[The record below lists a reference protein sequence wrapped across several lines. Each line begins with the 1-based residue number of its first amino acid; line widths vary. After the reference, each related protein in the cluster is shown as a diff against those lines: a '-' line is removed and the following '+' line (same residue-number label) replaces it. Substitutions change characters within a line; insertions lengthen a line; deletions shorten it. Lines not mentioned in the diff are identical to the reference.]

1 MKAFTRDAV
10 TLGTFFTLDT
20 SERDEVYGLNC
31 PDGSNYRLSWR
42 AKTVLQQRWSGKSY
56 ADIACELSRRS
67 PAPITAAAVEKFYDL
82 LVGRLEAET
91 TARDKRNAGYLIRI
105 PLLPGPLVDAIA
117 SALAPLFGAIP
128 FALIVPAVI
137 AVLGTWLMVERQP
150 QGAQP
155 SAVEYA
161 QGYGLFLLSMLFHE
175 LGHAAASRRYGARPS
190 AIGFTLY
197 LMFPALYSDVTATWA
212 LSRRQRVAVDLGGTY
227 FQLVVAS
234 AYAVADVMEPSRAV
248 HLGLLMILGTALF
261 NLNPLFKFD
270 GYWVLA
276 DTLGVTNLSLQVRTI
291 ASRCS
296 AALLRREPLDL
307 PWPRSTVAILLLY
320 SLSVLVAWAY
330 FLVFVIAAVGR
341 QMLHGLEIA
350 RDALYGGEPLTNE
363 SALQLTAAF
372 AGAAL
377 ALYFLYLRV
386 RFMLRVL
393 KEAKKG

>member
-1 MKAFTRDAV
+1 MKTLTRDAV
-10 TLGTFFTLDT
+10 TLGTFFALDT
-20 SERDEVYGLNC
+20 SERDEVYGLCC
-31 PDGSNYRLSWR
+31 PDGSSYRLSWR

-67 PAPITAAAVEKFYDL
+67 PAPITAGAVEEFYGE

-91 TARDKRNAGYLIRI
+91 TARDERNAGYLIRI
-105 PLLPGPLVDAIA
+105 PLLPGSFVDAIA
-117 SALAPLFGAIP
+117 GVLAPLFGAVP
-128 FALIVPAVI
+128 VALIVPAVI
-137 AVLGTWLMVERQP
+137 AVLGAWLMIERQP
-150 QGAQP
+150 HGAQF
-155 SAVEYA
+155 SVVEYA

-227 FQLVVAS
+227 FQLVAAS
-234 AYAVADVMEPSRAV
+234 VYAVADVMEPSRVAHV
-248 HLGLLMILGTALF
+248 ALLMILGTALF

-276 DTLGVTNLSLQVRTI
+276 DTLGVTNLSAQVRSV
-291 ASRCS
+291 AGRCS
-296 AALLRREPLDL
+296 AALLRHEPLDL
-307 PWPRSTVAILLLY
+307 PWPRAIVAILLFY

-330 FLVFVIAAVGR
+330 FITLVIATVGR
-341 QMLHGLEIA
+341 QMLHALQTA
-350 RDALYGGEPLTNE
+350 RGALYGSEPLTN
-363 SALQLTAAF
+363 ANVLQSTATF

-386 RFMLRVL
+386 HFILRVL
-393 KEAKKG
+393 KKAKKA